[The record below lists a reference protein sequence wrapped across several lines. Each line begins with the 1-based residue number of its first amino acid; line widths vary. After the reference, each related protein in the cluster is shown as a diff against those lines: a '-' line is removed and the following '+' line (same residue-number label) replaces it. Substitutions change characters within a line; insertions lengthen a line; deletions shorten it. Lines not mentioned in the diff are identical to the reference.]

1 MSSDKVRRVEVEGFL
16 KVIYGEGVIQ
26 HMLPW
31 NSSIVRTAFQI
42 ISKDKSL

>member
-26 HMLPW
+26 YTW
-31 NSSIVRTAFQI
+31 NSSIVRMVFQI

>member
-26 HMLPW
+26 YMPPW
-31 NSSIVRTAFQI
+31 NSSIVRMAFQI